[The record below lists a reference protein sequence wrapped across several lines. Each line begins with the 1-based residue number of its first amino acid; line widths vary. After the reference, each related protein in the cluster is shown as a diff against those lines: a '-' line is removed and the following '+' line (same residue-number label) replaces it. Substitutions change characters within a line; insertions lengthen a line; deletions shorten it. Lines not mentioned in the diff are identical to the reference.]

1 MTESR
6 QQRRARE
13 RRKLREQIG
22 TRVEGRVTGS
32 RTILDLWRTFY
43 DEVLKPRGIIEGD
56 PDIDPGL
63 ALMRQSFY
71 GGAASMMELMM
82 RVSPDD
88 VSEDE
93 GAAMLQRLYEELVI
107 FAKGLR

>member
-13 RRKLREQIG
+13 RRKISA
-22 TRVEGRVTGS
+22 RVEVRVTGS
-32 RTILDLWRTFY
+32 RSIQDLWRAFY
-43 DEVLKPRGIIEGD
+43 DEVLKPRGLVEGD

-82 RVSPDD
+82 RVSPDG

-93 GAAMLQRLYEELVI
+93 GVAMLQCVYEELEI